1 MHPHFL
7 SPQPFK
13 IVYGISDKMKRSP
26 ECNVWEE
33 TGANNCSHPNLLFTI
48 VFFKAIK
55 FGFESLN
62 VPFTALF
69 ANKWGVKF
77 ICILTLNLSRIWCIF
92 NTIQYTLLS
101 SNHIF
106 SLILWSRRYFIEI
119 HLQNVCLEHSFAVKR
134 TRFMRRK

>member
-13 IVYGISDKMKRSP
+13 IVYGISGKIKRSP
-26 ECNVWEE
+26 SVMFGKKLGLIIAL
-33 TGANNCSHPNLLFTI
+33 TQISCSQLY
-48 VFFKAIK
+48 FKAIK

-69 ANKWGVKF
+69 ANRWVVKF

-119 HLQNVCLEHSFAVKR
+119 HSQNVCLEHSFAVKR
-134 TRFMRRK
+134 TRFMRRR